1 MNFTNKALI
10 IGWAQRISD
19 MVNTMASAHA
29 KMRLGKYTFGIVLF
43 NKTKDWALVQNA
55 ASAGGVKVELGLFR

>member
-43 NKTKDWALVQNA
+43 NKTKD
-55 ASAGGVKVELGLFR
+55 